1 MPVFNPI
8 TQEEMEEE
16 DDLCEFYANLG
27 YIASSRPVKKSKYS
41 SRNKS
46 NKGSERKT
54 CTMSIKIL
62 NRVKTTLK
70 NAKTIHDGTLVKLV
84 V

>member
-1 MPVFNPI
+1 MVMHVFNPI
-8 TQEEMEEE
+8 IQEEMEEE
-16 DDLCEFYANLG
+16 DDLCEFYANLA
-27 YIASSRPVKKSKYS
+27 YIASFRPAKKSKYS

-54 CTMSIKIL
+54 CTMSIKTL

-70 NAKTIHDGTLVKLV
+70 KCKDYP
-84 V
+84 